1 MNIKTHCAQVALIV
15 CDLFNIEDHD
25 VCDGAIHN
33 YGPQLEYILENRRL
47 TGQHACAIGILP
59 NFFMIRQGLQHP

>member
-1 MNIKTHCAQVALIV
+1 MTAKSILEISEITQPFNFVQQVALIV

-33 YGPQLEYILENRRL
+33 YAPQLEYILENRRI
-47 TGQHACAIGILP
+47 TGQHACAIG
-59 NFFMIRQGLQHP
+59 N